1 MHRAAERTAD
11 VGGRRYFRRMTTVMS
26 VEELLAAQDEPVRQT
41 TLAVLDAIERVAPD
55 LRRKV
60 LPGWRAVG
68 FSSPASGFLC
78 AVFPYEDR
86 VDIAFEVG
94 HRLDDP
100 AGVLNTGKNAK
111 QVRYWSLEPGE
122 APDEGLLES
131 FLDQSAALKELR
143 R

>member
-1 MHRAAERTAD
+1 MTA
-11 VGGRRYFRRMTTVMS
+11 TMS
-26 VEELLAAQDEPVRQT
+26 VEELLAGHDEPVQRT
-41 TLAVLDAIERVAPD
+41 TLAVLGSIERVAPE

-78 AVFPYEDR
+78 AVFPYDDR

-100 AGVLNTGKNAK
+100 AGLLHTGKNAK

-122 APDEGLLES
+122 TPDEELLES
-131 FLDQSAALKELR
+131 FLEQSAALKEVR

>member
-1 MHRAAERTAD
+1 
-11 VGGRRYFRRMTTVMS
+11 MTTRLS
-26 VEELLAAQDEPVRQT
+26 VEDLLARHDEPVRQT
-41 TLAVLDAIERVAPD
+41 MLAVLDTIERVAPD
-55 LRRKV
+55 LTRKV

-68 FSSPASGFLC
+68 FSSPVSGFLC
-78 AVFPYEDR
+78 AVFPYADR

-100 AGVLNTGKNAK
+100 AGVLHTGKNAK
-111 QVRYWSLEPGE
+111 QVRYWSLEPG
-122 APDEGLLES
+122 ARPDEDLLDS